1 MRLSRLSA
9 ACYGLGLFI
18 GGAASVGLAFGFAPS
33 RLPAALLDV
42 AAYKLAFLTSIALF
56 GVGAAVGRYAQAVR
70 RSREAAAEF
79 AEEAAALAQPRP
91 ADNLVARATVSPDRD
106 RA

>member
-1 MRLSRLSA
+1 MRLTKVSA

-70 RSREAAAEF
+70 RSREEAAEF
-79 AEEAAALAQPRP
+79 AEEAAALTQPRP
-91 ADNLVARATVSPDRD
+91 ADDLTRSTSSRDRD